1 MEADDKVNTTPN
13 SSDAQTHDH
22 LDYSTLYPSEMNN
35 GVHSVTNNSLNANT
49 SLDPEDLD
57 NHSGDADILD
67 EDISS
72 YSKNTHTHGPDCDHD
87 HDHNH
92 NHNHTHTDTD
102 NDNNKSSYDPVDPDR
117 DNILPGGF
125 SEDDKKNLEMLKK
138 MTPQELNN
146 MMMRMMSQNNEN
158 MMDPVERRKMLRA
171 KLNQKIKQED
181 FRRSSKTVR
190 QVQIDKYEKEK
201 ELAEEIKKKQAS
213 LDTALNSTNNLDTF
227 TKDVE
232 IDDLDKDMEYLP
244 KIDSVVGEN
253 TNNEEKNSETDNSV
267 SGQTQKGP
275 QKASVRGGKR
285 RKGKKSARK
294 GKK

>member
-1 MEADDKVNTTPN
+1 
-13 SSDAQTHDH
+13 
-22 LDYSTLYPSEMNN
+22 
-35 GVHSVTNNSLNANT
+35 
-49 SLDPEDLD
+49 
-57 NHSGDADILD
+57 
-67 EDISS
+67 
-72 YSKNTHTHGPDCDHD
+72 
-87 HDHNH
+87 
-92 NHNHTHTDTD
+92 
-102 NDNNKSSYDPVDPDR
+102 
-117 DNILPGGF
+117 
-125 SEDDKKNLEMLKK
+125 MLKK

-146 MMMRMMSQNNEN
+146 MMMRLMSQNNEN

-190 QVQIDKYEKEK
+190 QVQIDKYEKER
-201 ELAEEIKKKQAS
+201 ELADEIKKKQAS

-244 KIDSVVGEN
+244 KIDSVVSEN
-253 TNNEEKNSETDNSV
+253 TNNDADNDDKNSETDNSV

-275 QKASVRGGKR
+275 RKASVRGGKR
-285 RKGKKSARK
+285 GKGKKKPARK